1 MNKININ
8 KYELKKNK
16 SYKYCFTTI
25 VLIIVLLFT
34 VISIC
39 FLLRENIIEKYI
51 KNNAKNM
58 QEETIK
64 IDYEL
69 IEQTDDKQQIILYM
83 ENKNEIDKISLN
95 DGVEIECNRKK
106 IAIDRIV
113 KQGEILQ
120 ANIKSVG
127 EQPKLYTFVGTPDLT
142 MEKENHTVT
151 INYPDIHNVNKYYSI
166 DEGET
171 WQEYTQP
178 INTLGIE
185 TIIAKVEY
193 KEGITINKPSRFEV
207 GEKIELKA
215 GDYVAY
221 PVEYENVISGISG
234 STPIGVASTDTRWRV
249 AYTENNIV
257 RLVAGL

>member
-151 INYPDIHNVNKYYSI
+151 INIM
-166 DEGET
+166 
-171 WQEYTQP
+171 
-178 INTLGIE
+178 
-185 TIIAKVEY
+185 
-193 KEGITINKPSRFEV
+193 
-207 GEKIELKA
+207 
-215 GDYVAY
+215 
-221 PVEYENVISGISG
+221 
-234 STPIGVASTDTRWRV
+234 
-249 AYTENNIV
+249 
-257 RLVAGL
+257 